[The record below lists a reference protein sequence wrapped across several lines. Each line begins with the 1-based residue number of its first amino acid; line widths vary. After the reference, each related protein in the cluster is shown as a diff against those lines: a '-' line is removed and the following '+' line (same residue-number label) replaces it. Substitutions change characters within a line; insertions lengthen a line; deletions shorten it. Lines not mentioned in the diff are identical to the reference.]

1 MSCTCGASLMLPSC
15 ADVAMSDRKQ
25 LKIFSDD
32 YLYSK
37 AFPAYENFK
46 MNTKLVSNTTESN
59 KIVNIGLSIRDSIN
73 AYYASRGEKNPTEN
87 FTTIEIDPVTGEYF
101 TILPEWIVNEQGWY
115 EGTKLN
121 IHEDSGDIIIS
132 EADID

>member
-1 MSCTCGASLMLPSC
+1 MKEILNM
-15 ADVAMSDRKQ
+15 K
-25 LKIFSDD
+25 
-32 YLYSK
+32 
-37 AFPAYENFK
+37 
-46 MNTKLVSNTTESN
+46 
-59 KIVNIGLSIRDSIN
+59 
-73 AYYASRGEKNPTEN
+73 KNPAEN
-87 FTTIEIDPVTGEYF
+87 FTTIEIDPISGEYY